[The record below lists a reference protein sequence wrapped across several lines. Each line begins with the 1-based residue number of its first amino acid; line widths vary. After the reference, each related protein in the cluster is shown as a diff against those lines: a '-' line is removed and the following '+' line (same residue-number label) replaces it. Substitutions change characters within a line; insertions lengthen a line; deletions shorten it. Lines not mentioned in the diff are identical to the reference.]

1 MSTFGEMIDRI
12 EDEILRTDINSNV
25 QSAIK
30 SAIKHYESHRFWFT
44 EGNNDADSVATVT
57 NSTTYTLS
65 SEWIDIDSFTVE
77 VASNEYQL
85 IYRTTDWFRE
95 VNTNPSTVTGIPTD
109 YAFHNDSFWLYP
121 TANGA
126 YPLRIYGHRKITELD
141 SVGNMTLTDTTVTN
155 GWFTHAEEL
164 IRNRAKYYLFA
175 DVLMLPE
182 RAGFY
187 GGEDMMGNT
196 RGREG
201 ETLRA
206 LDKRTTAKIATGTIQ
221 PEYF

>member
-1 MSTFGEMIDRI
+1 MSFGAMIDRI
-12 EDEILRTDINSNV
+12 EDEILRTDLNSNV

-30 SAIKHYESHRFWFT
+30 SAIQHYESHRFWFT
-44 EGNNDADSVATVT
+44 EGNNDADSVTTLT

-65 SEWIDIDSFTVE
+65 SEWINIDSFTVQ
-77 VASNEYQL
+77 VANNEYQL
-85 IYRTTDWFRE
+85 IPRTVDWFRE
-95 VNTNPSTVTGIPTD
+95 INTNPSTVTGIPTD

-141 SVGNMTLTDTTVTN
+141 ASGNLTLTDTLVTN
-155 GWFTHAEEL
+155 SWFTDAEEL
-164 IRNRAKYYLFA
+164 IRNRAKYYLYA
-175 DVLMLPE
+175 DVLENPE
-182 RAGFY
+182 RAMFY
-187 GGEDMMGNT
+187 GGEDQMGTT

-201 ETLRA
+201 EALMA
-206 LDKRTTAKIATGTIQ
+206 LDRRTNYKIATGIIQ